1 MTTTLN
7 TLLTKQANSSTQPWC
22 AYVYDL
28 PALAAHAQHMKRH
41 LPRNCELY
49 YAAKANPDIRLLE
62 TLAPHVD
69 GFEAA
74 SAGELGHL
82 NEQHFGKPLIFGGPG
97 KTTDDLQQALHQQ
110 VACIHVES
118 LTELNRLAWLCNH
131 TDRSQAIMLR
141 MNITLDGVAGSKLQM
156 GGQATPF
163 GLDPCDLGTAL
174 ALLQESPQLE
184 FEGFHFHSMS
194 HQLSVENHLKLMAR
208 YFEITR
214 QWESLWHIRCKV
226 INVGGGI
233 GVNYQ
238 CADEQFNWPEFC
250 KGLGE
255 LITQHDMQTRQIRFE
270 CGRYVSAFCGYY
282 LMEVIDLK
290 QSHGQWFAI
299 GKGGTHHFRT
309 PAAQN
314 HNHPVWV
321 HRNGQAAVVVNSTVN
336 VVGQLC
342 TPKDRLHQQLPVQ
355 ELALGDYL
363 VFTLAGAY
371 AWNISHQN
379 FLMHSPPDIIYLN
392 DTVNCS
398 KPMVT

>member
-1 MTTTLN
+1 MTNTLN
-7 TLLTKQANSSTQPWC
+7 KLLDQRANSLASPWC

-28 PALAAHAQHMKRH
+28 PALALHARH
-41 LPRNCELY
+41 LKQHLPGNCELY
-49 YAAKANPDIRLLE
+49 YAAKANPDVRLLQ

-74 SAGELGHL
+74 SAGELTHL
-82 NEQHFGKPLIFGGPG
+82 NTQQFGKPLIFGGPG
-97 KTTDDLQQALHQQ
+97 KTNEDLQQALQQ
-110 VACIHVES
+110 RVACIHVES
-118 LTELNRLAWLCNH
+118 LTELKRLALLCAK
-131 TDRSQAIMLR
+131 TGQTQAIMLR
-141 MNITLDGVAGSKLQM
+141 MNISLEGIAGSKLQM

-163 GLDPCDLGTAL
+163 GLDPCDLDAAL
-174 ALLQESPQLE
+174 SLLQGSPQLE

-194 HQLSVENHLKLMAR
+194 HQLNVENHLKLIAR

-214 QWESLWHIRCKV
+214 QWESIWRIRCKV

-238 CADEQFNWPEFC
+238 QVDEQFNWPAFC
-250 KGLGE
+250 AGLGQ
-255 LITQHDMQTRQIRFE
+255 LIKQHDLQTRRIRFE
-270 CGRYVSAFCGYY
+270 CGRYVTAFCGYY
-282 LMEVIDLK
+282 IMEVIDLK

-321 HRNGQAAVVVNSTVN
+321 RRNGQAALVSNSNVN

-342 TPKDRLHQQLPVQ
+342 TPKDRLHQQLPVH
-355 ELALGDYL
+355 ELALGDYM

-371 AWNISHQN
+371 SWNISHQN
-379 FLMHSPPDIIYLN
+379 FLMHAPPEVVYL
-392 DTVNCS
+392 DELI
-398 KPMVT
+398 